1 MKIYVSCDLE
11 GTAGVVNHELQCR
24 LKGEYYKQARRLAT
38 LELNALAEGA
48 LEAGATR
55 IIAWNGHCEFPGG
68 IDPELTHPEVE
79 LIMGAGDGGP
89 IHLDESYDALLQVGL
104 HAMDHTP
111 GAITPHGLWT
121 LNGLRL
127 GEIGMT
133 SQIAGMHGFPC
144 VFVSG
149 DRAAAMEAEAL
160 IPNITTVAVKEALF
174 GDFRGIDESPMLT
187 VSPEKARFLI
197 KEKTSEALSKIDE
210 VRPFKIEPPYVLQWH
225 FRNKSHGDWILGSHP
240 DARWVDETVL
250 EVSREDFWD
259 LPL

>member
-1 MKIYVSCDLE
+1 MKIHVSCDME
-11 GTAGVVNHELQCR
+11 GTAGVVNQELQCL

-68 IDPELTHPEVE
+68 LDPELIHTEVE
-79 LIMGAGDGGP
+79 LNMGSGEGGP
-89 IHLDESYDALLQVGL
+89 VHLDGSYDALLQVGL

-111 GAITPHGLWT
+111 GAIVAHGLWT

-133 SQIAGMHGFPC
+133 SQIAGMHGVSC

-149 DRAAAMEAEAL
+149 DRAVAAEAETL

-174 GDFRGIDESPMLT
+174 SDFRGKDEAPILT
-187 VSPEKARFLI
+187 VSPERARSLI
-197 KEKTSEALSKIDE
+197 KEKAIEALSRIDE
-210 VRPFKIEPPYVLQWH
+210 VRPFKIEPPYVLQCH
-225 FRNKSHGDWILGSHP
+225 FRDKSHGDWILDSHP
-240 DARWVDETVL
+240 DARWVDETAL

-259 LPL
+259 LPI